1 VKLNSNLLRQDLYGV
16 LGIPR
21 RATREEIRRR
31 YRYLVRVSHPDRHP
45 LDENAAARR
54 MAEIN
59 VAAAVLLDPVL
70 RADYDRQRR
79 AHSSAHRSPGQGAR
93 RPRPWVAYA
102 VDPAIGISN
111 VWATRQARRRLGRD
125 QRRVLESLR
134 PWASRQLEALS
145 LWHAEQP
152 ARSQLAFFIATVTLA
167 LFLIG
172 AARPR
177 PIWDPPGRV
186 TRGVPAAK
194 PSASS

>member
-1 VKLNSNLLRQDLYGV
+1 MKLNSNLVKQDLYGV
-16 LGIPR
+16 LGVPR

-54 MAEIN
+54 MAQIN
-59 VAAAVLLDPVL
+59 VAAAVLLDPPL
-70 RADYDRQRR
+70 RAEYDRQR
-79 AHSSAHRSPGQGAR
+79 ASAARPPGPGER
-93 RPRPWVAYA
+93 RTWPWVSQAFE
-102 VDPAIGISN
+102 PTFGIAS
-111 VWATRQARRRLGRD
+111 VWAIRQARRRLGRD

-145 LWHAEQP
+145 LWHAERP
-152 ARSQLAFFIATVTLA
+152 ARSQLAFFVATITLA

-177 PIWDPPGRV
+177 PIWDPPARKV
-186 TRGVPAAK
+186 SSSAPAAK